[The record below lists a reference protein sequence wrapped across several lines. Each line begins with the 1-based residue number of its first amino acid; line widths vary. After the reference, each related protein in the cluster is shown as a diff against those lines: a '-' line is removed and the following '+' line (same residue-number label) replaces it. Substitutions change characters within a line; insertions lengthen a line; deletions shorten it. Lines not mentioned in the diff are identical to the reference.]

1 MVAFSKNLE
10 AAAVQ
15 EVCGT
20 TQPAP
25 AFELESCCMD
35 LVMKVLAP
43 VLEWLFFI
51 GMAGSFVVIL
61 ISAIDDIHTILQ
73 KD

>member
-1 MVAFSKNLE
+1 
-10 AAAVQ
+10 
-15 EVCGT
+15 
-20 TQPAP
+20 
-25 AFELESCCMD
+25 
-35 LVMKVLAP
+35 MKVLAP

>member
-1 MVAFSKNLE
+1 
-10 AAAVQ
+10 
-15 EVCGT
+15 
-20 TQPAP
+20 
-25 AFELESCCMD
+25 MD

-73 KD
+73 KE

>member
-1 MVAFSKNLE
+1 
-10 AAAVQ
+10 
-15 EVCGT
+15 
-20 TQPAP
+20 
-25 AFELESCCMD
+25 MD

-61 ISAIDDIHTILQ
+61 ISAVDDIHTILQ

>member
-1 MVAFSKNLE
+1 
-10 AAAVQ
+10 
-15 EVCGT
+15 
-20 TQPAP
+20 
-25 AFELESCCMD
+25 
-35 LVMKVLAP
+35 MKILAP

-51 GMAGSFVVIL
+51 GMAGSLVVIL

>member
-1 MVAFSKNLE
+1 
-10 AAAVQ
+10 
-15 EVCGT
+15 
-20 TQPAP
+20 
-25 AFELESCCMD
+25 MD
-35 LVMKVLAP
+35 MVMKVLAP

-73 KD
+73 ED